1 MADGGRRLQEFDQTP
16 SFGQIQIDYRPEG
29 DRERLLQ
36 IPWQSVP
43 LRYSVWIKATA
54 RSAGD
59 LTFNFLGWEQPR
71 RCRELYCR
79 YLSVLDWLFFHFT
92 MNKHE
97 IVAAL
102 LSHSQQS
109 LIIYKFEFNCR
120 NRSHLWVKY
129 FCALSTDE
137 STDDITQQLGIR
149 RQSITQQL
157 LCGKRRFGRIGPTL
171 ETDFTF
177 RSNDCVPPSF
187 GTEKEEPPGLKPD
200 VSHDLDTSI
209 FTSSQNAMRRSCR
222 QNITITP
229 WWWAAV

>member
-1 MADGGRRLQEFDQTP
+1 MASPVICF
-16 SFGQIQIDYRPEG
+16 
-29 DRERLLQ
+29 
-36 IPWQSVP
+36 
-43 LRYSVWIKATA
+43 
-54 RSAGD
+54 
-59 LTFNFLGWEQPR
+59 GWEQPR
-71 RCRELYCR
+71 RCRELYCH
-79 YLSVLDWLFFHFT
+79 YLSVFDRLFFFSFFFISQWIN
-92 MNKHE
+92 MRS
-97 IVAAL
+97 AL

-171 ETDFTF
+171 KTDF
-177 RSNDCVPPSF
+177 V
-187 GTEKEEPPGLKPD
+187 D

-222 QNITITP
+222 QNVTIAP
-229 WWWAAV
+229 W